1 MNRAVIVQAYRTPI
15 GKKGGMWKGISPER
29 LAAEVMKKLV
39 EDCRVDPGEIDDVIL
54 GNAVGPG
61 GNLARLSSL
70 TAGFP
75 VRIPGVTIDRQC
87 GSGLEAIHL
96 AARLIQAGAGE
107 IYLAGGV
114 ESSSRAPLKMETFEP
129 DQEPRIYSRA
139 RFSPEEIGDP
149 EMGEAA
155 ENVAEKYGISR
166 EEQDRYALFSYQKTI
181 CSLEN
186 EDFQDEIVPVE
197 DISRDESPRPS
208 TDYQK
213 LIQRM
218 KPAFR
223 KNGTVTAGNSCGLND
238 GASVALL
245 MSQRKAEELG
255 LTPKLV
261 FVDAVSE
268 GVDPRFLGI
277 GPVPAITRLLE
288 RNHLTMQDIDIL
300 EFNEAF
306 ASQVVASLKLL
317 DIPWEKVNLGGG
329 AIAFGHPYGASGA
342 ILVTRLCR
350 EMHRRKARFG
360 IASLGIGGGIG
371 TAVLFERLGGKR
383 DDM

>member
-15 GKKGGMWKGISPER
+15 GKKGGIWKGIAPER

-39 EDCRVDPGEIDDVIL
+39 EDCRVNPGEIDDIIL

-87 GSGLEAIHL
+87 GSGLEAINL
-96 AARLIQAGAGE
+96 AARLIQAGAGDV
-107 IYLAGGV
+107 YLAGGV
-114 ESSSRAPLKMETFEP
+114 ESTSRAPLKMETFEP
-129 DQEPRIYSRA
+129 NTEPRIYSRA
-139 RFSPEEIGDP
+139 RFSPGEIGDP

-155 ENVAEKYGISR
+155 ENVAERYGISR
-166 EEQDRYALFSYQKTI
+166 EEQDRYALSSYRKTI
-181 CSLEN
+181 HSLQN
-186 EDFQDEIVPVE
+186 QAFQDEIVPIYQ
-197 DISRDESPRPS
+197 ISKDESPRIS
-208 TDYQK
+208 TDYEK

-238 GASVALL
+238 GAAVALL
-245 MSQRKAEELG
+245 MSESKAEALG

-261 FVDAVSE
+261 LVDAVSE
-268 GVDPRFLGI
+268 GVDPNYLGI
-277 GPVPAITRLLE
+277 GPVPAIMRLLE
-288 RNHLTMQDIDIL
+288 RNRLRIQDIDLI

-306 ASQVVASLKLL
+306 AAQVVASLKLL
-317 DIPWEKVNLGGG
+317 DIPWEKVNQGGG
-329 AIAFGHPYGASGA
+329 AIAYGHPYGASGA

-350 EMHRRKARFG
+350 EIHYSKARFG
-360 IASLGIGGGIG
+360 IATLGIGGGIG
-371 TAVLFERLGGKR
+371 TATLFERVEGKG
-383 DDM
+383 DAF